1 LLKLPALNLTKLAL
15 TATASKFSNPVLNHL
30 PGSAM
35 NLTSALPLL
44 MVVGLSL
51 GPALAA
57 TPPGSY
63 TPFTATGTVVSN
75 HDGDTFK
82 LATPD
87 HGLLTI
93 RFSGMDTPETGQ
105 AYWKSARR
113 ALARLVKD
121 QPITVHCYKKN
132 RDREVCRVFAGKEG
146 QEQDVGLEMVK
157 LGMAWHAFQFAHEQ
171 TEAER
176 VAYKAAEEQ
185 ARLAKVGI
193 WAEPDP
199 MAPWECR
206 KLRKAGQK
214 CR

>member
-1 LLKLPALNLTKLAL
+1 
-15 TATASKFSNPVLNHL
+15 
-30 PGSAM
+30 M

-57 TPPGSY
+57 TPGSY
-63 TPFTATGTVVSN
+63 TAFTATGSVIAN

-82 LATPD
+82 LQTPD

-105 AYWKSARR
+105 AFWKSARR
-113 ALARLVKD
+113 ALSGLVRG
-121 QPITVHCYKKN
+121 QQVTVHCYKKN
-132 RDREVCRVFAGKEG
+132 RDRDVCRVFAGPVNREL
-146 QEQDVGLEMVK
+146 DVGLEMVK

-176 VAYKAAEEQ
+176 VAYTTAEKE
-185 ARLAKVGI
+185 ARLGRVGI

-199 MAPWECR
+199 QPPWECR

>member
-1 LLKLPALNLTKLAL
+1 MAAPARTKRFQALLGYVLVVLAC
-15 TATASKFSNPVLNHL
+15 S
-30 PGSAM
+30 
-35 NLTSALPLL
+35 
-44 MVVGLSL
+44 

-57 TPPGSY
+57 APSSSY

-82 LATPD
+82 LQTPD
-87 HGLLTI
+87 RGILTV

-105 AYWKSARR
+105 AFWKSARR

-121 QPITVHCYKKN
+121 QQVTVNCYKKSH
-132 RDREVCRVFAGKEG
+132 DREVCRVFAGPVNR
-146 QEQDVGLEMVK
+146 EQDVGLEMVS

-176 VAYKAAEEQ
+176 EAYKAAEEK
-185 ARLAKVGI
+185 ARLRKVGL
-193 WAEPDP
+193 WSEPDP

-206 KLRKAGQK
+206 KIRRSGLREQ